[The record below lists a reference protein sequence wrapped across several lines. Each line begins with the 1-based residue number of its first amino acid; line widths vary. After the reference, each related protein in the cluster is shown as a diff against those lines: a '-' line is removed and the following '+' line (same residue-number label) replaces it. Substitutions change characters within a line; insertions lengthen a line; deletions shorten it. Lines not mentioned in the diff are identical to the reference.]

1 MSELQTSGENNALE
15 TTTNEVVVTNKYE
28 LISNWLKSYT
38 PLNKYLYFN
47 VTPFESNNVS
57 VNSVSND
64 TSVDEFID
72 GTKRVEFLF
81 SVNFVLD
88 YDELKS
94 DLNLRMNEEFISLN
108 EWVETQD
115 KQRNYPSFVN
125 ANIEKVEPLTT
136 TPTISRDTTH
146 NLAKYSGDFRI
157 TYTERR

>member
-15 TTTNEVVVTNKYE
+15 NETVVTDKYE
-28 LISNWLKSYT
+28 LICTWLKSYT

-47 VTPFESNNVS
+47 VTPFESSNVS

-64 TSVDEFID
+64 KSVDEFID

-88 YDELKS
+88 YEELKT
-94 DLNLRMNEEFISLN
+94 DLNLRMNEEFIALN

-115 KQRNYPSFVN
+115 KQRNYPAFVN
-125 ANIEKVEPLTT
+125 AIVEKVEPLTT
-136 TPTISRDTTH
+136 TPIIARDTTH
-146 NLAKYSGDFRI
+146 NLAKYSGDFKI
-157 TYTERR
+157 TYTERRA

>member
-1 MSELQTSGENNALE
+1 MSENNSTLN
-15 TTTNEVVVTNKYE
+15 TNEEPVVVTNKYE
-28 LISNWLKSYT
+28 LIATWLKSYS

-47 VTPFESNNVS
+47 VTPYESSNVS

-72 GTKRVEFLF
+72 GTRRVEFLF
-81 SVNFVLD
+81 SVDFVLD

-94 DLNLRMNEEFISLN
+94 DLNLRMNEEFVALN